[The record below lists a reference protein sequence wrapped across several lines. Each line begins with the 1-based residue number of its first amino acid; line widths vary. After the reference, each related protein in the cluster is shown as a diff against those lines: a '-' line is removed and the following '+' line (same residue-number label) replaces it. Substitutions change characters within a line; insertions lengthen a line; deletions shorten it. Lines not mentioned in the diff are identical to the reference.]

1 MHHGQ
6 RAKCER
12 HQQCCC
18 ERNRWH
24 PHPSELQPGRVL
36 LELRT
41 KRAPQN
47 RMQETV
53 PEILLRMRQ
62 NWGTN
67 TRLSSTGKRAT
78 GRERKRVG
86 PADLE
91 IRFEPRPM
99 VTVNILGHTFDALLD
114 SGSSRSFI
122 TQEVGQLCGE
132 RGHPSQDLT
141 TPIRQ
146 RYGDTYTRMVQIPI
160 KVGQTQT
167 TQTFGVMP
175 NLTLNVLIGIDLMAR
190 LGISIPAPPQK
201 SRPEHLRMRYGP
213 RKPRTT
219 P

>member
-1 MHHGQ
+1 
-6 RAKCER
+6 
-12 HQQCCC
+12 
-18 ERNRWH
+18 
-24 PHPSELQPGRVL
+24 
-36 LELRT
+36 
-41 KRAPQN
+41 
-47 RMQETV
+47 
-53 PEILLRMRQ
+53 
-62 NWGTN
+62 
-67 TRLSSTGKRAT
+67 
-78 GRERKRVG
+78 
-86 PADLE
+86 
-91 IRFEPRPM
+91 M

-141 TPIRQ
+141 TPIRLANGAEAPI
-146 RYGDTYTRMVQIPI
+146 REWYSIPI